1 MKNKKYFC
9 QKEEKTIKE
18 TENLENISKDRKKYL
33 KDIKVRKFTILF
45 FQIAILV
52 GFIAIWE
59 ILGDLEIIDTFIM
72 SQPSRILNTFMNLT
86 SNDLLMHIGVTTYE
100 TIVGFLI
107 GTFLGTIIAIILWW
121 SDYLAEIFEP
131 YLVVLNSLPKVALGP
146 IIIIWVGAGTPAIIV
161 MAVAISLI
169 VTILENLN
177 GFLKTDK
184 EIIKMAQT
192 FNASKFQ
199 VLTKIVIPANIS
211 TFINSLKVNIG
222 LSLVGVISGEFLVS
236 KAGLGYL
243 IVYGGQVFKLDLVM
257 TSVLIL
263 GVLAGVMYGAVLI
276 LEKIIS
282 KTRLKV

>member
-1 MKNKKYFC
+1 
-9 QKEEKTIKE
+9 
-18 TENLENISKDRKKYL
+18 
-33 KDIKVRKFTILF
+33 
-45 FQIAILV
+45 
-52 GFIAIWE
+52 
-59 ILGDLEIIDTFIM
+59 
-72 SQPSRILNTFMNLT
+72 
-86 SNDLLMHIGVTTYE
+86 
-100 TIVGFLI
+100 
-107 GTFLGTIIAIILWW
+107 
-121 SDYLAEIFEP
+121 
-131 YLVVLNSLPKVALGP
+131 
-146 IIIIWVGAGTPAIIV
+146 

-184 EIIKMAQT
+184 DLIKMAQT

-199 VLTKIVIPANIS
+199 ILTKIVIPANIS

-263 GVLAGVMYGAVLI
+263 GVLAGVMYGAVLL

-282 KTRLKV
+282 KTRLKI

>member
-1 MKNKKYFC
+1 MKNNKKISNDKKIY
-9 QKEEKTIKE
+9 QKNEKIMS
-18 TENLENISKDRKKYL
+18 LDRKIYL
-33 KDIKVRKFTILF
+33 KNIRIKKFTILF

-52 GFIAIWE
+52 GFITVWE

-72 SQPSRILNTFMNLT
+72 SKPSRILDTFMNLT
-86 SNDLLMHIGVTTYE
+86 SNDLLHHIAVTSYE
-100 TIVGFLI
+100 TVVGFLI
-107 GTFLGTIIAIILWW
+107 GTTLGSLIAIILWW
-121 SDYLAEIFEP
+121 SDYLSAIFEP

-146 IIIIWVGAGTPAIIV
+146 MIIIWVGAGTPAIIV

-184 EIIKMAQT
+184 ELIKMAQT
-192 FNASKFQ
+192 FKASKFQ
-199 VLTKIVIPANIS
+199 ILTKIVIPANIS

-263 GVLAGVMYGAVLI
+263 GVLAGAMYGAVLL

-282 KTRLKV
+282 KTRLKI

>member
-1 MKNKKYFC
+1 MKN
-9 QKEEKTIKE
+9 
-18 TENLENISKDRKKYL
+18 NISVERKEYL
-33 KDIKVRKFTILF
+33 KKIRKRKFTIIFL
-45 FQIAILV
+45 QIAILV
-52 GFIAIWE
+52 AFLVIWE
-59 ILGDLEIIDTFIM
+59 ILANLEIIDSFIT
-72 SQPSRILNTFMNLT
+72 SKPSRIFETFMNLS
-86 SNDLLMHIGVTTYE
+86 SNDLLKHILVTTYE
-100 TIVGFLI
+100 TVIGFLI
-107 GTFLGTIIAIILWW
+107 GTTLGVFIAIILWW
-121 SDYLAEIFEP
+121 SDYLSEIFEP

-184 EIIKMAQT
+184 EVIKMAKT
-192 FNASKFQ
+192 FKATKFQ
-199 VLTKIVIPANIS
+199 ILTKIVIPANIS

-257 TSVLIL
+257 TSVIIL
-263 GVLAGVMYGAVLI
+263 GILAGIMYGAVLL
-276 LEKIIS
+276 LEKVIT
-282 KTRLKV
+282 KTRFNI

>member
-1 MKNKKYFC
+1 MKNK
-9 QKEEKTIKE
+9 EV
-18 TENLENISKDRKKYL
+18 ISEDRKKYL
-33 KDIKVRKFTILF
+33 KKIKKKKVIILSA
-45 FQIAILV
+45 QILILV
-52 GFIAIWE
+52 GFIIVWE
-59 ILGDLEIIDTFIM
+59 LLANRGIIDSFIT
-72 SQPSRILNTFMNLT
+72 SQPSRILDTFLNLS
-86 SNDLLMHIGVTTYE
+86 SNDLLKHIGVTTYE
-100 TIVGFLI
+100 TVVGFLL

-121 SDYLAEIFEP
+121 SDYLSAIFEP

-146 IIIIWVGAGTPAIIV
+146 VIIIWVGAGTPAIIV

-184 EIIKMAQT
+184 ELIKMAQT
-192 FNASKFQ
+192 FNATKFQ
-199 VLTKIVIPANIS
+199 ILTKIVIPANIG

-263 GVLAGVMYGAVLI
+263 GILAGVMYGAVLL

-282 KTRLKV
+282 KTRLKI

>member
-1 MKNKKYFC
+1 MKNK
-9 QKEEKTIKE
+9 EKM
-18 TENLENISKDRKKYL
+18 SADRKLYL
-33 KDIKVRKFTILF
+33 KNIRIKKFIILF
-45 FQIAILV
+45 SQIAILV
-52 GFIAIWE
+52 GFISIWE

-86 SNDLLMHIGVTTYE
+86 SNDLLHHIAVTTYE
-100 TIVGFLI
+100 TVVGFLI

-121 SDYLAEIFEP
+121 SDYLSAIFEP

-177 GFLKTDK
+177 GFSKTDK
-184 EIIKMAQT
+184 ELIKMAQT
-192 FNASKFQ
+192 FNSSKFQ
-199 VLTKIVIPANIS
+199 ILTKIVIPANIS

-263 GVLAGVMYGAVLI
+263 GILAGVMYGAVLL

-282 KTRLKV
+282 KTRLKI